1 MRLIFRIMDS
11 DIERLKDTEK
21 EVLGLVRKHG
31 FNADVYQVTEMLE
44 HGRQGVADAL
54 PALEINNIIVS
65 KGKPLK
71 AEKLACVFEKLCY
84 LERKHYWSGE

>member
-11 DIERLKDTEK
+11 DINRAKLTTL
-21 EVLGLVRKHG
+21 EVLRLIRRYR
-31 FNADVYQVTEMLE
+31 FDAEAYQVTEMLE

-65 KGKPLK
+65 KGAPLTPD
-71 AEKLACVFEKLCY
+71 KLEPIFDRLRELS
-84 LERKHYWSGE
+84 RRR